1 MLLYKYNNLK
11 YMKKSKKI
19 ITMGLM
25 ALYSINALSAH
36 PIDNNSFEDVKAEY
50 TQSIEED
57 VKNTVEND
65 EQVVFEHLHTGE
77 KFDFL
82 DIYKSQK
89 GGVYKNPFE
98 ESEILTI
105 SFAGDR
111 DDFNDQEDLVLND
124 LEELDMLSV
133 HDDEY
138 SEIFG
143 LSNYQDL
150 HYVLFKDL
158 RDSFDNRNQQF
169 FSYHTDFEESFYE
182 HNLNF
187 INISP
192 KQIETVKQKALEKG
206 YSQEVADAIPLIV
219 IYHEIGHSSKN
230 VANQRQDYY
239 NKMRNNE
246 ISSKDLEFK
255 RYVLGDESFS
265 DSYGVFGVAKHLKAK
280 GMSKETFQ
288 EFMDFYVKEHR
299 DDSKIPEDKME
310 LHFNKTAP
318 LITGKFIEEHWD
330 HLEQFSNEDVVKI
343 SASITNLTTQ
353 NKLIS
358 PHISTHKGQI
368 NIARKGGISEEIT
381 KQVSD
386 SVLSK
391 INSMVNL
398 TLNDKGE
405 VSMTFDYQPNAYKK
419 QNMRI

>member
-25 ALYSINALSAH
+25 ALYSMNALSAH
-36 PIDNNSFEDVKAEY
+36 PIDNNSFEVVKAEY
-50 TQSIEED
+50 TQSIEEG

-65 EQVVFEHLHTGE
+65 SMVMFEQLHTGE

-89 GGVYKNPFE
+89 GGVYKNPFD

-111 DDFNDQEDLVLND
+111 DDFNDQEDLLLND
-124 LEELDMLSV
+124 LEQLDMLSV
-133 HDDEY
+133 HNDEY
-138 SEIFG
+138 SDIFG

-150 HYVLFKDL
+150 HYIYFKDL
-158 RDSFDNRNQQF
+158 RDSYDNKNQQF
-169 FSYHTDFEESFYE
+169 FSYHDDFDESFYE

-192 KQIETVKQKALEKG
+192 KQIEEVQQKALEKG
-206 YSQEVADAIPLIV
+206 YSQEVVDAIPLIAM
-219 IYHEIGHSSKN
+219 YHEIGHSMKN
-230 VANQRQDYY
+230 VASQRQDYY
-239 NKMRNNE
+239 NKIRNDE
-246 ISSKDLEFK
+246 MSSKDLEFK

-288 EFMDFYVKEHR
+288 EFMDFYIKDHR
-299 DDSKIPEDKME
+299 DDSKIPEDEME

-318 LITGKFIEEHWD
+318 LTAGKFIEEHWD
-330 HLEQFSNEDVVKI
+330 HLEQFSNNDIVKI

-368 NIARKGGISEEIT
+368 DIARKGGISEEIT
-381 KQVSD
+381 SKVSD

-398 TLNDKGE
+398 TLNNKGE

>member
-11 YMKKSKKI
+11 YMKKSKKN

-25 ALYSINALSAH
+25 ALYSMNALSAH

-57 VKNTVEND
+57 IKNTVDND
-65 EQVVFEHLHTGE
+65 NVVMFEQLHTGE
-77 KFDFL
+77 KFDFI
-82 DIYKSQK
+82 DMYNNKK
-89 GGVYKNPFE
+89 GGVYKNPFK
-98 ESEILTI
+98 ESEIFVNKKLDI
-105 SFAGDR
+105 
-111 DDFNDQEDLVLND
+111 QVLND

-150 HYVLFKDL
+150 HYVLFKNL

-206 YSQEVADAIPLIV
+206 YSQEVVDAIPLIAM
-219 IYHEIGHSSKN
+219 YHEIGHSSKN
-230 VANQRQDYY
+230 VASQRQDYY
-239 NKMRNNE
+239 NKIRNDE
-246 ISSKDLEFK
+246 MSQKDLEFK

-265 DSYGVFGVAKHLKAK
+265 DSYGVFAVAKHLKAQ
-280 GMSKETFQ
+280 GVSKETFQ

-299 DDSKIPEDKME
+299 DDSRIPEDEME

-318 LITGKFIEEHWD
+318 LIAGKFIEEHWD
-330 HLEQFSNEDVVKI
+330 HLEQFSNNDIVKI

-368 NIARKGGISEEIT
+368 EIARKGGISEEIT
-381 KQVSD
+381 NKVSD

>member
-19 ITMGLM
+19 ITIGLM
-25 ALYSINALSAH
+25 ALYSMNALSAH

-50 TQSIEED
+50 TKSIEEG
-57 VKNTVEND
+57 VKNTVENN
-65 EQVVFEHLHTGE
+65 EQVVFELHTGE

-89 GGVYKNPFE
+89 GGVYKNPFN

-124 LEELDMLSV
+124 LEQLDMLSV
-133 HDDEY
+133 HNEEY
-138 SEIFG
+138 SDIFG

-150 HYVLFKDL
+150 HYMYFKDL
-158 RDSFDNRNQQF
+158 RDSYDNKNQQF
-169 FSYHTDFEESFYE
+169 FSYHDDFDESFYE

-192 KQIETVKQKALEKG
+192 KQIEEVQQKALEKG
-206 YSQEVADAIPLIV
+206 YSQEVVDAIPLIAM
-219 IYHEIGHSSKN
+219 YHEIGHSSKN
-230 VANQRQDYY
+230 VASQRQDYY
-239 NKMRNNE
+239 NKIRNDE
-246 ISSKDLEFK
+246 MSQKDLEFK

-265 DSYGVFGVAKHLKAK
+265 DSYGVFAVAKHLKAQ
-280 GMSKETFQ
+280 GVSKETFQ

-299 DDSKIPEDKME
+299 DDSRIPEDEME

-318 LITGKFIEEHWD
+318 LIAGKFIEEHWD
-330 HLEQFSNEDVVKI
+330 HLEQFSNNDIVKI

-368 NIARKGGISEEIT
+368 EIARKGGISEEIT
-381 KQVSD
+381 NKVSD